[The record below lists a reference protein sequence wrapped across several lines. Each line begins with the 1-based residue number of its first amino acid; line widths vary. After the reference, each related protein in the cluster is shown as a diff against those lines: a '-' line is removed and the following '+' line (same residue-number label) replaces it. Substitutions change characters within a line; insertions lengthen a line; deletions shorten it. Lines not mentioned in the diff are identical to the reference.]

1 MKILLSMLLL
11 CLFVAEKSFGQYCGT
26 KEPVNNKNNQN
37 INYQKSSCYGS
48 SKVLVTIQPTI
59 FRRTNG
65 TGGISIAEMSWAFDN
80 LREHFI
86 QTNIG
91 FVISPVRIVNDDVLF
106 NTIYEDRDD
115 NNDFDDPDLVLQNFM
130 TADAVDVFFVQNMVG
145 VSGGASL
152 PEHKNGLGNERDWI
166 VIDNDYI
173 MRKALMPHEMGHYL
187 GLLHTHQSTSSLH
200 DDTPN
205 SFDPARVEF
214 VNKHQCYQRG
224 DNICDTEADPG
235 LSPDLVDVNCN
246 YTGTLLDALKVPYTP
261 DPTNIMSY
269 SRAECRSSFSSAQIM
284 KMRCHLSSNT
294 FMYGRNYV
302 VGDNRPCTS
311 TTWVYLNDDDN
322 YLGCNE
328 DIEWHAVV
336 KNNTAIGARDHLTI
350 HSEME
355 STADVIAQAGQ
366 KIQLKSGFKVSLGA
380 KFKTQMQSCSIVPC
394 SNGVMPVNN
403 SNISI
408 GNYQADLTDSEEVT
422 TDVNKVTATINALK
436 CYPNPANQTL
446 NVVFAVE
453 QAGRVFLKLV
463 DLQGRTVIDLE
474 EKRLPSGVQEYQLNT
489 TELMNGVY
497 FLMVQKEDEIQT
509 EKIVIVH

>member
-26 KEPVNNKNNQN
+26 KEPVNNRLHQN
-37 INYQKSSCYGS
+37 INYQRSYCYGS
-48 SKVLVTIQPTI
+48 STVVVTIQPTI

-65 TGGISIAEMSWAFDN
+65 TGGISIEEMVWSFDN
-80 LREHFI
+80 LKEHFI
-86 QTNIG
+86 QANIS
-91 FVISPVRIVNDDVLF
+91 FVISPVRIISDDVLF
-106 NTIYEDRDD
+106 NTIYEDRND

-130 TADAVDVFFVQNMVG
+130 TTDAVDVFFVQNMVG

-152 PEHKNGLGNERDWI
+152 PQHKNGLGNERDWI

-200 DDTPN
+200 DGTPN
-205 SFDPARVEF
+205 SFDPATIEF

-235 LSPDLVDVNCN
+235 LSPASVDANCN
-246 YTGTLLDALKVPYTP
+246 YTGTFVDLLGMPYTP

-269 SRAECRSSFSSAQIM
+269 SRAECRSSFSSTQIM
-284 KMRCHLSSNT
+284 KMRCHLSSSA

-311 TTWVYLNDDDN
+311 TTWVYLNDNDN

-328 DIEWHAVV
+328 DIEWHAVI
-336 KNNTAIGARDHLTI
+336 KNNTTIGARDDLKI
-350 HSEME
+350 HSEMG

-366 KIQLKSGFKVSLGA
+366 RIQLKPGFKVSLGA

-394 SNGVMPVNN
+394 SNGTVPANN
-403 SNISI
+403 SNILV
-408 GNYQADLTDSEEVT
+408 GHQQADVTHSEEVT
-422 TDVNKVTATINALK
+422 TNVNKVHTTINELK
-436 CYPNPANQTL
+436 CYPNPANQVL
-446 NVVFAVE
+446 NVVFGIE
-453 QAGRVFLKLV
+453 QAGSVFLKLV
-463 DLQGRTVIDLE
+463 DLQGRTVIELE
-474 EKRLPSGVQEYQLNT
+474 EKTLPSGVQEYELNT

-497 FLMVQKEDEIQT
+497 FLTVQKEDEIQT